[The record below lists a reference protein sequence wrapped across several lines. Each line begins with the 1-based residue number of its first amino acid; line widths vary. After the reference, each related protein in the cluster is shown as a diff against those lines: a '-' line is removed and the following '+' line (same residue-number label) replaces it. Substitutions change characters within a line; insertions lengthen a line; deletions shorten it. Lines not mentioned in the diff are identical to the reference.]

1 MRTIK
6 KFKEFLK
13 AERKE
18 FSCWNNLLLDGDEWV
33 NEEWYSTDRCNFCRS
48 GRVYSEKFTYGG
60 NEGKCLNCGQDV
72 YWDESKEKWRR
83 I

>member
-6 KFKEFLK
+6 KMKEFLK

-18 FSCWNNLLLDGDEWV
+18 CPGSTLLLDGDEWV
-33 NEEWYSTDRCNFCRS
+33 NEEYYSTDRCAFCRS
-48 GRVYSEKFTYGG
+48 GCVYSENFTSGG
-60 NEGKCLNCGQDV
+60 NEGQCLNCGQWV
-72 YWDESKEKWRR
+72 YWDYDVEKWRR